1 MQTLPIKYQMECSM
15 LFVARNSDGKI
26 CDIHPMPLGEAREGM
41 PADHPEVLQFIH
53 ERWRA
58 NELNELDRDFVRVIE
73 DTIELLIAKDL
84 ILFTELP
91 SKVQEKLLRRK
102 EVRQQRHYE
111 GSFGAGGD
119 DIIPI

>member
-15 LFVARNSDGKI
+15 LFVARDSDGNI
-26 CDIHPMPLGEAREGM
+26 CDIHPMPLGEAREGLA
-41 PADHPEVLQFIH
+41 ADHPEVLQFIH
-53 ERWRA
+53 ERWRS
-58 NELNELDRDFVRVIE
+58 NELDKLDRDFVRVIE

-91 SKVQEKLLRRK
+91 PKVQEKLLRRK

-111 GSFGAGGD
+111 GNFGVGGD
-119 DIIPI
+119 DIIPL